1 MASLT
6 RSQSK
11 ASAGAVPPP
20 AATIPPRSPVENS
33 AQPIAV
39 GYLFRLARV
48 LGYGLLL
55 ISLIDFLYV
64 LIPAKFMDPV
74 WEYQF
79 VGNLIKLVPVPLLAL
94 VLVFA
99 GDGVERQEIEWP
111 LLKFFSWL
119 TLVLSVIL
127 FLLMPLTVAN
137 TLRINQFNNE
147 QINSQ
152 VNQQRQ
158 QMEANWTEL
167 QQATPQQLQNL
178 LAASNTALSPEDAR
192 AQILS
197 NLNQA
202 KEQADS
208 KANQAR
214 ANVKQNLIKNSLK
227 LVSESFLGSLL
238 FLYAWLVSGWARRG
252 KGTLTTT
259 DRPQTNPATAFG
271 RRVGRRLGRRPKRM
285 QHRIR

>member
-1 MASLT
+1 MASSA
-6 RSQSK
+6 RSN
-11 ASAGAVPPP
+11 ALPRE
-20 AATIPPRSPVENS
+20 IPPRERLEEIAPPAEAS
-33 AQPIAV
+33 AQPMAT

-55 ISLIDFLYV
+55 ISFIDFLYV

-79 VGNLIKLVPVPLLAL
+79 VGNLIKLVPIPLLAL
-94 VLVFA
+94 ALVFA

-119 TLVLSVIL
+119 TLILSIIL
-127 FLLMPLTVAN
+127 FFLIPLTVAN
-137 TLRINQFNNE
+137 TLRIHQFNNE
-147 QINSQ
+147 QISTQ

-158 QMEANWTEL
+158 QIESNQVEL
-167 QQATPQQLQNL
+167 QQATPQQLLNL
-178 LAASNTALSPEDAR
+178 LSSPNAALSPEDAR
-192 AQILS
+192 AQILN

-202 KEQADS
+202 KEQADTR
-208 KANQAR
+208 AEQAR

-227 LVSESFLGSLL
+227 LVSESFLGSFL
-238 FLYAWLVSGWARRG
+238 FLYAWLISGWARRG
-252 KGTLTTT
+252 KGTLTTA
-259 DRPQTNPATAFG
+259 DQPQHNPATAFG
-271 RRVGRRLGRRPKRM
+271 RRVSRMLGRRPKRM